1 LCRLFTSINA
11 TNAEF
16 DNPLD
21 PVKKFFYFS
30 QDWMFSYPIERGLP
44 PTDYPY
50 DLVDTQRGSPQ
61 GRLFPS
67 DLVEDHSFD
76 SEGAY
81 STIKPW
87 YSEGDL
93 VTETTS
99 RIGVNKTIEAFV
111 AHRDRYWTDA
121 DLKLMSSKGINT
133 VRPNPHNNVNNDKRE

>member
-1 LCRLFTSINA
+1 
-11 TNAEF
+11 
-16 DNPLD
+16 
-21 PVKKFFYFS
+21 
-30 QDWMFSYPIERGLP
+30 MFSYPIERGLP

-133 VRPNPHNNVNNDKRE
+133 VRLNVGWWAFHAYPLPETEVIVHDLCYFNKTFVTLSGPFLLGLL